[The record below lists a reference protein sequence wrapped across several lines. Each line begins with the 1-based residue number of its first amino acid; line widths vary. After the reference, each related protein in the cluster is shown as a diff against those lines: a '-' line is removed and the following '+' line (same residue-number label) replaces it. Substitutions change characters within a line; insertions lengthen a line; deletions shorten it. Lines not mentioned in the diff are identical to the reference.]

1 VIVGFG
7 VARVVLMLTHTNTP
21 AHTLISGATVDALD
35 GWRVTQLVSAVSCAF
50 VLLEL
55 EL

>member
-7 VARVVLMLTHTNTP
+7 VTRVVVMLTHTNTP
-21 AHTLISGATVDALD
+21 AHALISGATVDALD
-35 GWRVTQLVSAVSCAF
+35 VWRVSQWVSAVSCAC